1 MGSRAAAEQA
11 LRGMQRARLLSVV
24 LGPPDADPA
33 GSGGPGGGARLLRLV
48 ADAPRPRLGQPLN
61 AHFAWAGAAR
71 PALQVRSIWLMR
83 MRGLRSCGSA
93 SQHRHY
99 TLHTSSAP

>member
-1 MGSRAAAEQA
+1 MHAHARGAIYAAAFMPAEALAALELRVGSRAGAEQA

-71 PALQVRSIWLMR
+71 PALQVRV
-83 MRGLRSCGSA
+83 
-93 SQHRHY
+93 
-99 TLHTSSAP
+99 

>member
-24 LGPPDADPA
+24 VGSPDADPA
-33 GSGGPGGGARLLRLV
+33 GCEGPSGGAGLLRLV

-71 PALQVRSIWLMR
+71 PALQVRSIWVDENEGIEVMR
-83 MRGLRSCGSA
+83 ERLPA
-93 SQHRHY
+93 QA
-99 TLHTSSAP
+99 LHIAYS